1 MPKKIIKTEN
11 LNLWFA
17 NKKILKEIN
26 LEIVENKI
34 TAIIGPS
41 GCGKSTFVRTLNRM
55 NDLIPSCR
63 ITGNVHYKGKNIF
76 SPETD
81 VTNLRQNIGQVF
93 QKPNP
98 FPKSIFDNIAFGPR
112 LYGEKNK
119 DKLKNIVEES
129 LEKVGLWKEVK
140 NDLAK
145 NALSLSGGQQQ
156 RLCLARTLATK
167 PKVILMDEPCSALDP
182 LSTAKIEDLMQNLKD
197 ITIVIVTHNMQQATR
212 VSHFTG
218 FFLMGKLI
226 EFGETKDIFTKPQNK
241 KTEDYISGKFG

>member
-1 MPKKIIKTEN
+1 MPKKIIKTKN

-17 NKKILKEIN
+17 NKKILKGIN

-41 GCGKSTFVRTLNRM
+41 GCGKSTFLRTLNRM

-76 SPETD
+76 SSETD

-119 DKLKNIVEES
+119 NKLKNIVEES

-182 LSTAKIEDLMQNLKD
+182 LSTAKIEDLMRNLKN
-197 ITIVIVTHNMQQATR
+197 ITIIIVTHNMQQATR
-212 VSHFTG
+212 ISHFTG

-226 EFGETKDIFTKPQNK
+226 EFGETKDLFTKPQSK
-241 KTEDYISGKFG
+241 KTEDYVAGKFG